1 LAADLPGTSFLEHL
15 SNSPARA
22 NPSGYEMLLKKESCS
37 MSMTPG
43 TRSGASADINV
54 TPLIDVLLVLLIIF
68 MVILPHQNLGEAA
81 DIPLPAP
88 THLKPPQREDAIV
101 VQLQDRG
108 EGKQPALKINQQ
120 EVSWDKL
127 QARLKAILDA
137 RADKVAFVKG
147 DPELEF
153 QYVAQA
159 IDVTHSAGAERVG
172 LLGEK
177 R

>member
-1 LAADLPGTSFLEHL
+1 MLSAGWLRTGTSSLLGL

-43 TRSGASADINV
+43 TRSGANADINV

-88 THLKPPQREDAIV
+88 THLKPPQPEDAIV
-101 VQLQDRG
+101 VQLQ
-108 EGKQPALKINQQ
+108 I
-120 EVSWDKL
+120 
-127 QARLKAILDA
+127 
-137 RADKVAFVKG
+137 
-147 DPELEF
+147 
-153 QYVAQA
+153 
-159 IDVTHSAGAERVG
+159 
-172 LLGEK
+172 GEK
-177 R
+177 VSSRRSRSTS

>member
-1 LAADLPGTSFLEHL
+1 
-15 SNSPARA
+15 
-22 NPSGYEMLLKKESCS
+22 

-81 DIPLPAP
+81 DIPLPESTQP
-88 THLKPPQREDAIV
+88 KPPQREDIVV
-101 VQLQDRG
+101 VQLLDAG
-108 EGKQPALKINQQ
+108 EAKPPVLKVNRQQ
-120 EVSWDKL
+120 VSWEKL

-153 QYVAQA
+153 QYVAQVV
-159 IDVTHSAGAERVG
+159 DVTHSAGAERVG
-172 LLGEK
+172 LLDGK